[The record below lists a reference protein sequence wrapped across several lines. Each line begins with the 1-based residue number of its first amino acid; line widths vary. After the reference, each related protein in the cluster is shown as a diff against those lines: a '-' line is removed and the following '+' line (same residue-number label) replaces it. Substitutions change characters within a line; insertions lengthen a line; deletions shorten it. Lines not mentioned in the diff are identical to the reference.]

1 MGDSH
6 WVSQATGCLFAHSP
20 AWTSRQSLFFPAVDD
35 GHSELGTGL
44 LLRQDTTRIHR
55 TRLYL
60 LDGIGLGTRWFGNL
74 CYLLRSSGQG
84 FPGIW
89 VASVD
94 LARGGDVVGNFRLGW
109 MGECGS
115 SHRVSTSIPS
125 FHTRPA
131 QAANRGDGDGM
142 QARRS
147 RLDLR
152 QWLVLRGVKEQRSG
166 SYQRHA
172 YVVRSSR
179 HGMLGSIPPWMAAG
193 LLTTCKH
200 VHLVV
205 C

>member
-20 AWTSRQSLFFPAVDD
+20 ARTSRQSLFF
-35 GHSELGTGL
+35 LGS
-44 LLRQDTTRIHR
+44 RRR
-55 TRLYL
+55 P
-60 LDGIGLGTRWFGNL
+60 LGTRDEITVATRHTSNTHDSTLPARRDRIGYGVVWESV
-74 CYLLRSSGQG
+74 LLASQFRSRFSGY
-84 FPGIW
+84 
-89 VASVD
+89 
-94 LARGGDVVGNFRLGW
+94 LGW
-109 MGECGS
+109 LASICSGRKCGRKLQAGLDGRMRIIS
-115 SHRVSTSIPS
+115 PRADLHPIVSHETCSGSEP
-125 FHTRPA
+125 
-131 QAANRGDGDGM
+131 GDGDGM

-179 HGMLGSIPPWMAAG
+179 HEMLESIPPWMAAG

-200 VHLVV
+200 AHLVV